1 MSRLFALAGLL
12 GLAAPLHAASAL
24 PKVPPGFQVEL
35 VLEAPAI
42 EAPTALCVAP
52 NGDVYFAEDPM
63 DMAGPPTK
71 PLDKIWLLKGGDP
84 KKKVLFADKMWAV
97 MGLEVVR
104 DKLYV
109 VHAPHVTVF
118 TLDDKG
124 EMKERKELFDDLG
137 PPVAGVPSFNDHIP
151 SGIRMGMDGW
161 LYVSIGDKGIP
172 KMARKEKDGGSV
184 HVAEGRWRHTK
195 EGHHISLEGGGVI
208 RFRPDGSGLEVFAS
222 GTRNHLDVPMD
233 EHDRIFVR
241 DNTDDGRGWWTRLM
255 YLPPG
260 AYMGY
265 PWAYTQHPKET
276 LPMIRDFGGGSP
288 CGGWVYCDDGLPVIY
303 RGRIFHC
310 EWGQGKVWGVKVAPD
325 GAGFKFVDQLAL
337 MEANGVKDF
346 RPFTLRPTADGRG
359 FYVTDWGFNGWL
371 SKVKAGRLWKVTYT
385 GDDVKPAPRGKDTD
399 SIEQLIKAL
408 DHPAHSERLRAQR
421 ALVGRSR
428 MAEPALEKAFAD
440 GQLTPRAKQHA
451 LWALAETG
459 SPKLLEVSLQ
469 AMRSADAGLRL
480 ESVRVLGCDHKTEI
494 VVPDAKERYSG
505 PTKPVAGETVEQLND
520 RKLRHD
526 NREIKA
532 IVALVKQLVA
542 QLNNLLEKDP
552 DPLVR
557 MHAALT
563 LGRIHESQR
572 EMLHYGIAVADF
584 HELGKFPERMA
595 KEQDLWVRY
604 TLAQVVRRSAHGSIP
619 AFEKL
624 LKAGEDAK
632 PGIELYIRAL
642 TEQYDLTTVSIL
654 EKLAQHS
661 NAEIRQQAVAAL
673 ARVFK
678 DRKPY
683 VGGWWGTQ
691 PAGQKPPAREVAW
704 EGTPKVREA
713 ILGTLADKDAGV
725 RKAAVAAL
733 IAANDP
739 ETLQPLVKQFAAE
752 KDAARVDLVRAIAG
766 LPAAKTADFLAGI
779 LKDGKNP
786 EALRLEAIVG
796 LEKSQTPAV
805 QASLA
810 AVAAPAEPVALQV
823 RALEALG
830 TMKAAQAKSVCAA
843 SLRSVE
849 PSVRKT
855 AASTLAKLGD
865 PAAAALLLPIL
876 KDRETSV
883 RTAAIQALGV
893 LKAKDAI
900 PALIQTTSD
909 NATQFDAITALAQMP
924 DKRALSAYLT
934 GLASKNA
941 DLRKA
946 CRQSIAALHD
956 DAIPTLEQLAKRN
969 EIPAAALAELREVYS
984 SFAPILSW
992 RVIGPFPRDGK
1003 AHPPQTEQKFDSV
1016 YKGAEK
1022 DVKWQTMPADAN
1034 QHGRLNLAAR
1044 LSPSQQVVAYAYAE
1058 IPSTTVRDA
1067 TLLCGSDDTIAVW
1080 LNGNKVHD
1088 HQGDRG
1094 WSYNQDKVN
1103 VHLEKG
1109 NNRLLI
1115 QCGNSGGPWDFSV
1128 GVSGEVDRYAF
1139 LKGAAQKYDLE
1150 TFRAHARKNKGDA
1163 ERGRKLFMDVKG
1175 LACVKCH
1182 AVAGTGGQ
1190 VGPDLAGI
1198 GVRYQ
1203 REDLMTSIL
1212 EPSKII
1218 AQGYETI
1225 VVETK
1230 KGRMLTGVF
1239 KGESADAVGLTDAEG
1254 QAHRILKKDIE
1265 DRVFSPV
1272 SLMPNGLSDGMTLQD
1287 FTDILAFL
1295 EARREEKK

>member
-35 VLEAPAI
+35 ILEAPAI

-63 DMAGPPTK
+63 DMSGPPTK

-84 KKKVLFADKMWAV
+84 KKKVLFADQMWAV
-97 MGLEVVR
+97 MGLEIVR

-118 TLDDKG
+118 TLDAEGKAKG
-124 EMKERKELFDDLG
+124 RTELFDDLG

-172 KMARKEKDGGSV
+172 KMARKEKDRGSV

-222 GTRNHLDVPMD
+222 GTRNHLDVPLD

-265 PWAYTQHPKET
+265 PWAYTQRPKET

-288 CGGWVYCDDGLPVIY
+288 CGGYVYCDDGLPAIY

-310 EWGQGKVWGVKVAPD
+310 EWGQGKVAAVKVAPD
-325 GAGFKFVDQLAL
+325 GAGFKFVDQIEFMLP
-337 MEANGVKDF
+337 NGVKDF
-346 RPFTLRPTADGRG
+346 RPFSLRPAADGRG
-359 FYVTDWGFNGWL
+359 FYVTDWGFSGWL

-421 ALVGRSR
+421 ALETNLADASTT
-428 MAEPALEKAFAD
+428 LENVVRLGKLSPKAT
-440 GQLTPRAKQHA
+440 GHA
-451 LWALAETG
+451 LWVLSRAARKSTIPLVLTH
-459 SPKLLEVSLQ
+459 LQ
-469 AMRSADAGLRL
+469 HADSSVRL
-480 ESVRVLGCDHKTEI
+480 EAARALPFTIIQANIGTDIRTLE
-494 VVPDAKERYSG
+494 
-505 PTKPVAGETVEQLND
+505 
-520 RKLRHD
+520 
-526 NREIKA
+526 KA
-532 IVALVKQLVA
+532 IVALHKAVA
-542 QLNNLLEKDP
+542 EDSDAQ
-552 DPLVR
+552 VR
-557 MHAALT
+557 MHAAVALQWIGSADT
-563 LGRIHESQR
+563 DLLGS
-572 EMLHYGIAVADF
+572 LV
-584 HELGKFPERMA
+584 
-595 KEQDLWVRY
+595 KEQDRYVRQ
-604 TLAQVVRRSAHGSIP
+604 AVVRLLPTKLLSPLNDPKYLQRFLALLDERSAAQMDGVFL
-619 AFEKL
+619 ALNEEF
-624 LKAGEDAK
+624 DMNV
-632 PGIELYIRAL
+632 IR
-642 TEQYDLTTVSIL
+642 VL
-654 EKLAQHS
+654 EKLAQS
-661 NAEIRQQAVAAL
+661 KEATVRKAAVETL
-673 ARVFK
+673 SRNYK

-683 VGGWWGTQ
+683 AGGWWGTQ

-713 ILGTLADKDAGV
+713 ILGALADKDASV

-733 IAANDP
+733 IAASDP
-739 ETLQPLVKQFAAE
+739 ETLQPLVKQYGVE
-752 KDAARVDLVRAIAG
+752 KDAAARVDLVRAVAG
-766 LPAAKTADFLAGI
+766 LPATQTTDFLASV

-786 EALRLEAIVG
+786 ESLRLEAIAG
-796 LEKSQTPAV
+796 LEKGRTPTAR
-805 QASLA
+805 ASLA
-810 AVAAPAEPVALQV
+810 AVAVPGEPVALQI

-830 TMKAAQAKSVCAA
+830 VMKAAQAKTACAA
-843 SLRSVE
+843 SLRSTE
-849 PSVRKT
+849 PTVRKT
-855 AASTLAKLGD
+855 AANTLAKLGD
-865 PAAAALLLPIL
+865 AGVAPLLLPIV
-876 KDRETSV
+876 KDREPSV
-883 RTAAIQALGV
+883 RTAAIQALGT

-900 PALIQTTSD
+900 PALIEAAGDST
-909 NATQFDAITALAQMP
+909 TQFDALHALARMP
-924 DKRALSAYLT
+924 DKRAVSAYLT

-941 DLRKA
+941 GLRKA
-946 CRQSIAALHD
+946 CGQAIAALRD
-956 DAIPTLEQLAKRN
+956 DAVPTLEQLAKRN
-969 EIPAAALAELREVYS
+969 EIPAAAMAELREVYS
-984 SFAPILSW
+984 SFAPVLSW

-1003 AHPPQTEQKFDSV
+1003 SHPPQSEQKFDAV
-1016 YKGAEK
+1016 YKGEGK
-1022 DVKWQTMPADAN
+1022 DVKWQTMQADAS

-1044 LSPSQQVVAYAYAE
+1044 LSPNQQAVAYAYAE
-1058 IPSTTVRDA
+1058 ITSTTARDA
-1067 TLLCGSDDTIAVW
+1067 TLLCGSDDTITVW
-1080 LNGNKVHD
+1080 LNGKKVHD

-1109 NNRLLI
+1109 TNRLLI
-1115 QCGNSGGPWDFSV
+1115 QCGNSGGPWEFSV
-1128 GVSGEVDRYAF
+1128 GVSGEADRYAF

-1150 TFRAHARKNKGDA
+1150 SFRVHARKNKGDA

-1175 LACVKCH
+1175 LACAKCH
-1182 AVAGTGGQ
+1182 AIGGAGGQ

-1198 GVRYQ
+1198 GVRYK

-1212 EPSKII
+1212 EPSRVI
-1218 AQGYETI
+1218 AQGYESI
-1225 VVETK
+1225 VIETK
-1230 KGRMLTGVF
+1230 KGQTLTGVF
-1239 KGESADAVGLTDAEG
+1239 KGESGDAVNLTDAEG
-1254 QAHRILKKDIE
+1254 KPHRVLKKDIE

-1272 SLMPNGLSDGMTLQD
+1272 STMPNGLSDGMTLQD
-1287 FTDILAFL
+1287 FADIIAFL
-1295 EARREEKK
+1295 EARREEKPIPGK